1 MRQESARNWVN
12 LDKVVHGRLDKH
24 REIKVTCRSVDV
36 ANPRTDIMK
45 GKMFSAPPTPGV

>member
-12 LDKVVHGRLDKH
+12 LDKVVYGRSDKH
-24 REIKVTCRSVDV
+24 RGIKVKCRSVDV

-45 GKMFSAPPTPGV
+45 GK